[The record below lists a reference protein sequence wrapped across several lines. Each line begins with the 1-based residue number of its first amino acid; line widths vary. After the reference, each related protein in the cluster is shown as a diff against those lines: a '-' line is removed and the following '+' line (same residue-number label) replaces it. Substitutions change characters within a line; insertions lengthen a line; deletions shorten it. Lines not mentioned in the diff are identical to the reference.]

1 MNVYFFIL
9 GVLKMSKIPFIT
21 KEKAEEIIQKYPTP
35 FHIYDEKAIREN
47 ARKLKQA
54 FSWNKGF
61 KEFFCGQSYPQS
73 HYTQNSQRR
82 RLRYRLLLLFRIA
95 YE

>member
-1 MNVYFFIL
+1 MNVYCFIL

-61 KEFFCGQSYPQS
+61 KEFF
-73 HYTQNSQRR
+73 
-82 RLRYRLLLLFRIA
+82 LF
-95 YE
+95 